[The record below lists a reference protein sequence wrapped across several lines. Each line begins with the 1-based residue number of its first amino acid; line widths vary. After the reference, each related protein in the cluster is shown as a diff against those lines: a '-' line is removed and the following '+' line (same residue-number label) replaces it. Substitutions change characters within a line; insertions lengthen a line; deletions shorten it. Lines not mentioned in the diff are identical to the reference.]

1 MLLKAI
7 QLVAFPQFNVSTT
20 MNIQRGR
27 FPVSKNPLRQEQEVY
42 DGEAVVSEAAGW
54 AETLLQ
60 RTYRGPGDTI
70 EAATYRAEQ
79 KYGVPAQTFWA
90 LRYRRPKDILAS
102 VYRTLQAAYEAE
114 CGRQEARLRHE
125 LEMAKALQGGATLA
139 AAIREAEAA
148 LGGQSGTEG

>member
-1 MLLKAI
+1 
-7 QLVAFPQFNVSTT
+7 
-20 MNIQRGR
+20 
-27 FPVSKNPLRQEQEVY
+27 LRQEQEVF
-42 DGEAVVSEAAGW
+42 DGEAVVNEAATW

-60 RTYRGPGDTI
+60 RSYRGPGDTI

-90 LRYRRPKDILAS
+90 LRYRKPKDILAS

-125 LEMAKALQGGATLA
+125 IEMARALQGGAALE
-139 AAIREAEAA
+139 AAISEAEAA
-148 LGGQSGTEG
+148 LSSAESKTGTEG

>member
-1 MLLKAI
+1 M
-7 QLVAFPQFNVSTT
+7 
-20 MNIQRGR
+20 R
-27 FPVSKNPLRQEQEVY
+27 KNQLRQEQEVF
-42 DGEAVVSEAAGW
+42 DGEAVVNEAATW

-60 RTYRGPGDTI
+60 RSYRGPGDTI

-90 LRYRRPKDILAS
+90 LRYRKPKDILAS

-125 LEMAKALQGGATLA
+125 IEMARALQGGAALE
-139 AAIREAEAA
+139 AAISEAEAA
-148 LGGQSGTEG
+148 LGGAESKTGTEG